1 MEPNAIA
8 SGVIVVLRETQIIPT
23 PGIVSMKI
31 AVPLEKNLKIK
42 WKLLSCKAMI
52 KFCTLQFSEV

>member
-8 SGVIVVLRETQIIPT
+8 SGVIIVLRETQIIPT

-31 AVPLEKNLKIK
+31 AIPLEKILKIK
-42 WKLLSCKAMI
+42 WKLFFSKAII
-52 KFCTLQFSEV
+52 KFCTL